1 LRWRHDSLIK
11 APGEARIDRTG
22 RAGEVVLERQHHGC
36 RQGRAGHVISS
47 RVSTT
52 DVDKVA
58 LAMLSAADRELVEH
72 ARANGGVALLSDSHP
87 NVWDRWDNALGKAI
101 DETGFPIRFHAIDW
115 GF

>member
-1 LRWRHDSLIK
+1 MTHLSKRLAKLESTVQ
-11 APGEARIDRTG
+11 AV
-22 RAGEVVLERQHHGC
+22 RAK
-36 RQGRAGHVISS
+36 SS
-47 RVSTT
+47 WSVSTT